1 MAQSQGGQAV
11 TDEEINEAIADHV
24 GWKWYAVEKGG
35 WFYRKG
41 GHGYTY
47 RIEEAGKYTK
57 EDAEKQ
63 LCYGEPMSVVK
74 IPVPSYT
81 TDLNAMREALNTLTD
96 DESWRLI
103 LHLSDITR
111 NEHHSDPDDWF
122 NRSTDWTWR
131 VVNATAHQRSEAFLR
146 TLGKWKEAKP

>member
-1 MAQSQGGQAV
+1 M

-57 EDAEKQ
+57 DDAMKE
-63 LCYGEPMSVVK
+63 LCKGEPMSVVR
-74 IPVPSYT
+74 IPVPDFVN
-81 TDLNAMREALNTLTD
+81 DLNAMHEAEKVLNEKQED
-96 DESWRLI
+96 IMNSI
-103 LHLSDITR
+103 LWDIMDGR
-111 NEHHSDPDDWF
+111 KYLWH
-122 NRSTDWTWR
+122 
-131 VVNATAHQRSEAFLR
+131 ATASQRAEAFLR
-146 TLGKWKEAKP
+146 TIGKWKEAKP

>member
-1 MAQSQGGQAV
+1 M
-11 TDEEINEAIADHV
+11 TDLEINEAIADHV

-81 TDLNAMREALNTLTD
+81 TDLNAMHEAEEMLTD
-96 DESWRLI
+96 KRTDYSRAVWKLCHLPETRSEWVDFYLI
-103 LHLSDITR
+103 HASAPR
-111 NEHHSDPDDWF
+111 
-122 NRSTDWTWR
+122 R
-131 VVNATAHQRSEAFLR
+131 AEAFLR
-146 TLGKWKEAKP
+146 TVGKWKEAKP